1 MHNIQ
6 NIKRWYVKSAIIL
19 IVAVFSSTLSNSTP
33 IVNEDQR
40 MEKFKLVF
48 LENYWKISPV
58 EAIYVGYHRNDSLL
72 VVPDREFLDS
82 QLRILEMLDDSLGKY
97 DVSKLSANSRTDYMM
112 MRDRIESFRW
122 YLTEYREYEWN
133 PAYYNVGG
141 EFAEIL
147 NSRFTNL
154 EERLRIISKR
164 FNNVDRYYEAATSLI
179 KNPVIEHTDLAI
191 LQNEGSLDVFG
202 KQMED
207 SLTASKLSL
216 SEKDAFREG
225 MSKTRESIIGY
236 ISYLKSLREKL
247 SSDNSRSFRLGKELY
262 TQKFKMDIRSGY
274 EAEEIYNKALERKD
288 ELLTNMAVIARKL
301 WPKYLPD
308 APMPDDDRAM
318 IKAIVEQVSLKHVH
332 RDSFIT
338 AIEKQI
344 PELAAFVNSKKLL
357 YLDPTKPLVVR
368 KTPSY
373 MEGSG
378 AGASISSPGPYDL
391 HGNTY
396 YNVSPLTNYSGDQ
409 AESYLREYNHYMLQI
424 LNIHEAIP
432 GHYAQLVYANQSP
445 SLIKSILGNGAMIEG
460 WAVYSERMMLEEGYG
475 NNEPELWLMYYKW
488 HLRSV
493 CNTILDYSVHVLDW
507 PEKVAVKFL
516 TDDAFQQPA
525 EASGKW
531 RRVKLTQVQ
540 LCSYFTGYSEIYDF
554 REELKV
560 KQGKDF
566 DLKKF
571 HEKFLSYGSAP
582 VPYIRELML
591 EDLNLPK

>member
-1 MHNIQ
+1 MRRNIFLLLLITTPLCVVGQKLNYPETKTVSQTDVYHGVTVNDPYRWLEDDHSVETKNWVENQ
-6 NIKRWYVKSAIIL
+6 NKVTFAYLATLPERDKNKARLTKIWNFPRQSSPSFKNGNYYYYKNNGTQNQSVLYRRNGIKGKEEMIL
-19 IVAVFSSTLSNSTP
+19 DPNFLAADGTTSINLFQVSN
-33 IVNEDQR
+33 D
-40 MEKFKLVF
+40 
-48 LENYWKISPV
+48 
-58 EAIYVGYHRNDSLL
+58 
-72 VVPDREFLDS
+72 
-82 QLRILEMLDDSLGKY
+82 GKY
-97 DVSKLSANSRTDYMM
+97 A
-112 MRDRIESFRW
+112 
-122 YLTEYREYEWN
+122 
-133 PAYYNVGG
+133 AYG
-141 EFAEIL
+141 
-147 NSRFTNL
+147 
-154 EERLRIISKR
+154 ISKGGSDWTE
-164 FNNVDRYYEAATSLI
+164 V
-179 KNPVIEHTDLAI
+179 KVIE
-191 LQNEGSLDVFG
+191 N
-202 KQMED
+202 
-207 SLTASKLSL
+207 ASG
-216 SEKDAFREG
+216 R
-225 MSKTRESIIGY
+225 
-236 ISYLKSLREKL
+236 
-247 SSDNSRSFRLGKELY
+247 
-262 TQKFKMDIRSGY
+262 
-274 EAEEIYNKALERKD
+274 
-288 ELLTNMAVIARKL
+288 
-301 WPKYLPD
+301 
-308 APMPDDDRAM
+308 
-318 IKAIVEQVSLKHVH
+318 
-332 RDSFIT
+332 
-338 AIEKQI
+338 
-344 PELAAFVNSKKLL
+344 ELAAFVNSKKLL